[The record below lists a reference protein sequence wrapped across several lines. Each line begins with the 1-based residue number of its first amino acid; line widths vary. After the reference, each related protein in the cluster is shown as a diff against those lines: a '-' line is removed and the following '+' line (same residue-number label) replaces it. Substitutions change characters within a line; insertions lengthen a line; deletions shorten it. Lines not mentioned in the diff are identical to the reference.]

1 MKIVGHRLPRP
12 ITLHATAEALEEF
25 GRFNAAFHAVANT
38 RIILPKGVFRL
49 SHEEADRQ
57 LAEGI
62 AKGMA
67 QLAVQRERQG
77 G

>member
-1 MKIVGHRLPRP
+1 MKIIGQRTARP

-25 GRFNAAFHAVANT
+25 GRFNDAFHALGNT
-38 RIILPKGVFRL
+38 RIVLPKGVFRL

-57 LAEGI
+57 MAEGI
-62 AKGMA
+62 ARGMA
-67 QLAVQRERQG
+67 QLAAERQG